1 MYYYKQSRQ
10 KKVLSKYHRHQIISL
25 FCAGM
30 LPHNIAAITGFSLE
44 QVGKA
49 LHNRK
54 KIKP

>member
-1 MYYYKQSRQ
+1 MYYYKQTRQ

-30 LPHNIAAITGFSLE
+30 LPHNIVAITGFSCE

-49 LHNRK
+49 LYNRK
-54 KIKP
+54 K